1 MEAAPLA
8 NLADFRPSWHSSA
21 ACAGQLDV
29 MFGQFTYRAA
39 RELCAGCDYVPE
51 CRADADM
58 AEAGVAVLYLFGI
71 VAGENPAERVE
82 RRAVEALEAAPV
94 AVSA

>member
-8 NLADFRPSWHSSA
+8 NLADFRPSWHSTA
-21 ACAGQLDV
+21 ACVGQVDV

-39 RELCAGCDYVPE
+39 RELCAGCVYVTE

-71 VAGENPAERVE
+71 VAGENPDERVA
-82 RRAVEALEAAPV
+82 RRAVEALEAVPV

>member
-39 RELCAGCDYVPE
+39 REVCAGCDYVTE
-51 CRADADM
+51 CRADADRPRP
-58 AEAGVAVLYLFGI
+58 GSRVYLFGI

-82 RRAVEALEAAPV
+82 RRAVEALEAVPV

>member
-58 AEAGVAVLYLFGI
+58 AEAGWLRVYLFGMWP
-71 VAGENPAERVE
+71 VRTPASV
-82 RRAVEALEAAPV
+82 
-94 AVSA
+94 